1 MRPLVTGEFCLHPAV
16 QEIRMQ
22 EVPSSHLPVITGIC
36 NPCKSQEWRHCSLK
50 LELKLKYL
58 KEAYYDFIK
67 TKVGLGFLN
76 VRNLMVI
83 STKILLFFQYLI
95 IIQLYYTQ
103 LINNFI
109 VFNSSC

>member
-67 TKVGLGFLN
+67 TKAYGD
-76 VRNLMVI
+76 
-83 STKILLFFQYLI
+83 KYK
-95 IIQLYYTQ
+95 
-103 LINNFI
+103 NFI
-109 VFNSSC
+109 ILSIPYYNSALLHTIDK

>member
-36 NPCKSQEWRHCSLK
+36 NPCKSPEWRHCSLK

-76 VRNLMVI
+76 VQFKANGD
-83 STKILLFFQYLI
+83 KYK
-95 IIQLYYTQ
+95 
-103 LINNFI
+103 NFI
-109 VFNSSC
+109 ILSIPYYNSALLHTIDK